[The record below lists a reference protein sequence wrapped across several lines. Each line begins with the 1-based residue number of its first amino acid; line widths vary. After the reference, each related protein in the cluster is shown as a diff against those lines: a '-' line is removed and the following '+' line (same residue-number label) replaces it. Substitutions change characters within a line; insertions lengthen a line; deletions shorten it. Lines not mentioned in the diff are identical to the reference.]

1 MIPLYY
7 SPTLEIENN
16 LSSELHHLLNVFLI
30 DKALRKKRGIM
41 ICCVIN
47 FQGPEVLKGGS
58 ADGKS
63 SKSIV
68 NPCTSLYQIST
79 SNFEFANQVTYDLS
93 NSNCLR
99 IFYFCKKIIIIIN
112 NNNK

>member
-1 MIPLYY
+1 MY
-7 SPTLEIENN
+7 
-16 LSSELHHLLNVFLI
+16 FI
-30 DKALRKKRGIM
+30 DRALRKKRGIM
-41 ICCVIN
+41 ICCVN
-47 FQGPEVLKGGS
+47 NLQGPEVLKGGS

-99 IFYFCKKIIIIIN
+99 IFYFCKKKIIAIIN